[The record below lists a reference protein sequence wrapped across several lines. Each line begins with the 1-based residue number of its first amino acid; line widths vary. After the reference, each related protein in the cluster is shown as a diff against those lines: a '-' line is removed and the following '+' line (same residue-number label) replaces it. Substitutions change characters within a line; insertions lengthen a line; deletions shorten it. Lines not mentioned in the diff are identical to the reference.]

1 MKLGTSSVIR
11 GVMASLSIVFL
22 VGCQSEAS
30 QATGRGSNQ
39 ATGSVSDYSA
49 AAPALA
55 HADRHKRSAPALPVV
70 KIRGVS
76 YRLPVSRSADLQLFR
91 YVPVKGGIVWVM
103 PMPVKPS
110 RYPNQFPTYL
120 GSQWKLYFTPMPDA
134 TRNLSAHAHLIGEVP
149 VVIVSRYGLRTIQ
162 TIWSLSVSGSYVLVD
177 VINYPTNAAQGFDS
191 MYDANLLHP
200 YHASLT
206 ELTTYTPGGGGV
218 FTRTQVLPGYF
229 VAVVEEPSPVW
240 NAMRAFANISILA
253 TGKTVFVRL
262 PAYKQFPNNSRWPSV
277 EMEGHSIVFLYDHH
291 VLARYPTH

>member
-39 ATGSVSDYSA
+39 PVAT
-49 AAPALA
+49 PNLA
-55 HADRHKRSAPALPVV
+55 HADKNSTSAHALPVV

-76 YRLPVSRSADLQLFR
+76 YRLPVSRSADLQLFQ

-110 RYPNQFPTYL
+110 RYPNQLPTYL

-162 TIWSLSVSGSYVLVD
+162 TIWSLSVSSSYVLVRVYND
-177 VINYPTNAAQGFDS
+177 PTNAAQMFAT

-200 YHASLT
+200 DQATLA

-218 FTRTQVLPGYF
+218 FTRTWVLPGYF
-229 VAVVEEPSPVW
+229 VAVVEEPSPVGR
-240 NAMRAFANISILA
+240 AMRAFADISLLA
-253 TGKTVFVRL
+253 TGKTVSVRL

-277 EMEGHSIVFLYDHH
+277 EMEGRSIVFLYGHH